1 MRDFVRTGLWQA
13 ASGLATP
20 LVPADYIGVVAPL
33 AAGSAP
39 GRAPFRGVVEALG
52 RPTPDATTLVIRTS
66 RGWPGHRPG
75 QYVRVG
81 VDVDGV
87 RLWRAYSITSGLDT
101 GRRIKLTVKQ
111 IEGGKVSNYIN
122 RRVRPGTVLQLDNPT
137 GDFVLP
143 DPLPPRILFVTAG
156 SGITPVIGI
165 LRNHLDRLDD
175 VVFVHSSPT
184 PAGFI
189 YGREMRQLASE
200 GRFRLVERS
209 TDADG
214 MLSPADL
221 DRLVPDW
228 AQRQT
233 WACGPIGMLDDLQS
247 HWDAHGVDDR
257 LHTERFRPAF
267 VAIGDGGT
275 VEFSKSGQS
284 AQASG
289 AIPLLDVGE
298 AAGVLMPSGC
308 RMGIC
313 YGCVSTLAAGTV
325 RDLRTGALT
334 TAEEGDAIAI
344 QTCINAAASDCQII
358 L

>member
-1 MRDFVRTGLWQA
+1 MRDFVRTGFWQA
-13 ASGLATP
+13 AAGLATP
-20 LVPADYIGVVAPL
+20 LVPADYVELVAPL

-52 RPTPDATTLVIRTS
+52 RPSPDSTTLIIRTS
-66 RGWPGHRPG
+66 RGWPEHRPG
-75 QYVRVG
+75 QYVRMG

-87 RLWRAYSITSGLDT
+87 RLWRAYSITSGPRTD
-101 GRRIKLTVKQ
+101 GRIALTVKV
-111 IEGGKVSNYIN
+111 IEDGKVSDYVY
-122 RRVRPGTVLQLDNPT
+122 RRLRLGTVVQLDRPT

-143 DPLPPRILFVTAG
+143 DPLPPRVLFVTAG
-156 SGITPVIGI
+156 SGVTPVVGM
-165 LRNHLDRLDD
+165 LRHHLAELRD
-175 VVFVHSSPT
+175 VVLVHSSPS

-189 YGREMRQLASE
+189 YGRELRSMAGE
-200 GRFRLVERS
+200 GRLRLIEQS

-214 MLSPADL
+214 MLSPSDL

-233 WACGPIGMLDDLQS
+233 WACGPLGMLDDLQA
-247 HWDAHGVDDR
+247 HWAAHGVEDR

-267 VAIGDGGT
+267 VAIGDGGQ
-275 VEFSKSGQS
+275 VEFSTSGVT

-289 AIPLLDVGE
+289 ATPLLDVGE

-313 YGCVSTLAAGTV
+313 YGCVSTLSSGTV

-334 TAEEGDAIAI
+334 TAETGDAIAI
-344 QTCINAAASDCQII
+344 QTCINAAASDCQ
-358 L
+358 LTL

>member
-1 MRDFVRTGLWQA
+1 MRDFVRTGLWRA
-13 ASGLATP
+13 AAGLTTP
-20 LVPADYIGVVAPL
+20 LVPSDYVELVAPL

-52 RPTPDATTLVIRTS
+52 RPATDATTLVIRTS

-75 QYVRVG
+75 QYVRIG

-87 RLWRAYSITSGLDT
+87 RLWRAYSITSGPKSR
-101 GRRIKLTVKQ
+101 GRINLTVKA
-111 IEGGKVSNYIN
+111 IGDGKVSGYIN
-122 RRVRPGTVLQLDNPT
+122 SRLRRGAVLQLDRPT

-143 DPLPPRILFVTAG
+143 DPLPQRVLFVTAG
-156 SGITPVIGI
+156 SGITPVIGM
-165 LRNHLDRLDD
+165 LRHHLGGLRD
-175 VVFVHSSPT
+175 VVMVHSSPT

-189 YGREMRQLASE
+189 YGRELRALARD
-200 GRFRLVERS
+200 GRLRLIEQH

-214 MLSPADL
+214 MLGPSDL

-228 AQRQT
+228 TDRQT
-233 WACGPIGMLDDLQS
+233 WACGPIGMLDDLQD
-247 HWDAHGVDDR
+247 HWAAKGLEDQ

-267 VAIGDGGT
+267 VAVGDGGQ
-275 VEFSKSGQS
+275 VEFSASGVS

-289 AIPLLDVGE
+289 AVPLLDVGE

-313 YGCVSTLAAGTV
+313 YGCVSTLTGGTV
-325 RDLRTGALT
+325 RDLRSGVLT
-334 TAEEGDAIAI
+334 TAEAGDSIVI
-344 QTCINAAASDCQII
+344 QTCINAAASDCQ
-358 L
+358 LTL